1 MKLDNALEITRKDF
15 LRLLAGGAVAAAS
28 LPALSGA
35 ALAQA
40 QGVLKISFRS
50 SLVRL
55 DPAFA
60 ISSDEYVATQA
71 IFDNLTRLDET
82 LSAVPGLAQTWE
94 SPDGGRTWL
103 FTLRDGVS
111 FHDGRPVEA
120 EDVVFSIRRVIDPE
134 NGSPGLRALG
144 PITDVTA
151 SDRLT
156 VKFELEGPFA
166 EFPAILTGTFARIL
180 PRDSGDEVDG
190 APVGSGPFKFVEWV
204 RGQHLKLE
212 ANPDYWMEGSPQVK
226 EVWLVSYPALAAE
239 QAALASGDIHMM
251 WDVPL
256 NLVPVVSRLPDVD
269 LVEIPSTSFQP
280 IAMRSNEPPFD
291 DSRVR
296 QAVKHAIN
304 REQVLGFVLQGRGS
318 IAQDTPVASSSA
330 YHNADALAPA
340 YDPERARQLLAEAG
354 YPDGFQVNLF
364 ASHERSGCIETAQ
377 VVKPMLEAVGIRV
390 DIQQMP
396 WDRFLAEVWNKET
409 MFVSNWVGRPTIDEQ
424 LYPFFH
430 STGSWNEYGY
440 SNPEVDRLL
449 DAARSELDVEKRREH
464 YAQVQTIL
472 AFDGPAIISYFSNY
486 ATARS
491 QKVEDIPVSP
501 LKWVDLREAKL
512 S

>member
-1 MKLDNALEITRKDF
+1 MSSNVTQVTRKDF
-15 LRLLAGGAVAAAS
+15 LKLLAGGAAAMAA
-28 LPALSGA
+28 LPALSRA

-40 QGVLKISFRS
+40 DGVLKVSFRS

-60 ISSDEYVATQA
+60 ISSDEYIATQA
-71 IFDNLTRLDET
+71 IYDNLTRLDET
-82 LSAVPGLAQTWE
+82 MSAVPGLADKWN
-94 SPDGGRTWL
+94 SPDGGKTWV
-103 FTLRDGVS
+103 FTLRDGAR

-120 EDVVFSIRRVIDPE
+120 EDVVFSVRRVIDPE
-134 NGSPGLRALG
+134 GGSPGRRALG

-151 SDRLT
+151 EDRLT
-156 VKFELEGPFA
+156 VRFTLEGPFA
-166 EFPAILTGTFARIL
+166 EFPAILTGTFARVL
-180 PRDSGDEVDG
+180 PRDSGDQLDN

-204 RGQHLKLE
+204 RGQYLRLE
-212 ANPDYWMEGSPQVK
+212 ANPDYWLEDSPKIK

-239 QAALASGDIHMM
+239 QAALTSGDIQMM

-256 NLVPVVSRLPDVD
+256 NLVPVVSRTPDVN
-269 LVEIPSTSFQP
+269 LIEVASTSFQP
-280 IAMRSNEPPFD
+280 IAMRGDQPPFD

-304 REQVLGFVLQGRGS
+304 RDQVMGFVLQGRGG
-318 IAQDTPVASSSA
+318 IAQDMPVAPSSA
-330 YHNADALAPA
+330 YYNEEALAPA
-340 YDPERARQLLAEAG
+340 YDPEKARELLKAAG
-354 YPDGFQVNLF
+354 YPDGFEIKLF
-364 ASHERSGCIETAQ
+364 ASNERSGCIETAQ
-377 VVKPMLEAVGIRV
+377 VVKPMLEAVGIKV

-396 WDRFLAEVWNKET
+396 WDRFLAEVWKKET
-409 MFVSNWVGRPTIDEQ
+409 FFVSNWVGRPTIDEQ

-430 STGSWNEYGY
+430 STGSWNEYNY

-449 DAARSELDVEKRREH
+449 DLARGELDIEKRRQYYHE
-464 YAQVQTIL
+464 VQKIL

-491 QKVEDIPVSP
+491 VKVEGIPVSP
-501 LKWVDLREAKL
+501 LKWVDLRDAKL